1 MYLSV
6 RLPADQ
12 RGAGR
17 LVGATLQLRVGRTLP
32 GRHQL
37 QLCGGHVQLVAAGS
51 GLSAHGKTHI
61 FQTTKKR
68 LRLCG
73 FLLFMG
79 VTLGCRLYQAQ
90 QVLVRARHKWNRF
103 ALTHCMK

>member
-51 GLSAHGKTHI
+51 GLSAHGKPHI
-61 FQTTKKR
+61 FPTTKKKTAIVP
-68 LRLCG
+68 
-73 FLLFMG
+73 FFFMG